1 MADGQART
9 VVIEGELIVRLD
21 CREQRVQQVTV
32 RSTRP
37 MVAAR
42 LLGGKRAG
50 DAAAMVPKLF
60 SVCAGAQ
67 GAGAAAALTAAG
79 ATECEA
85 DLPVRER
92 EVMLESLQDAFW
104 HLLIDWPN
112 AMGSAP
118 CPTPVASARF
128 AIAASTRTADGT
140 PRLNDART
148 RRELGMRLSKIAA
161 QAIFGKSP
169 AEWLGLADVDALR
182 VWCAGRKTVPALLLG
197 QVLADE
203 PALCRSTITLM
214 PPPRPD
220 ALRRCIVPALRSE
233 PAFARAPTWAGAPVE
248 TGALARMRNQPL
260 VMAVHEAFGN
270 AVVTRIVARLAELA
284 QLTLELEGTAEG
296 SDGPRIQSMRLDAD
310 EGLATVET
318 ARGLLLHRVRLRD
331 ECVVDYQ
338 IVAPTEWNFHPGGAL
353 VRGLEGIESESERS
367 LIGSARLA
375 VHALDPCVGF
385 RVELGHA

>member
-1 MADGQART
+1 

-21 CREQRVQQVTV
+21 CREQRVRRVTV

-42 LLGGKRAG
+42 LLGGKSAV
-50 DAAAMVPKLF
+50 DAVAMVPKLF

-67 GAGAAAALTAAG
+67 GAAAAAALAAAG

-85 DLPVRER
+85 DLPVRDR

-118 CPTPVASARF
+118 SSTPVAAARF
-128 AIAASTRTADGT
+128 EIAASTRTADGI

-161 QAIFGKSP
+161 QAIFGMSP
-169 AEWLGLADVDALR
+169 AAWLGLPDVEALR
-182 VWCAGRKTVPALLLG
+182 AWCAGRKTIPAVLLG

-203 PALCRSTITLM
+203 PALCRSAIPLM
-214 PPPRPD
+214 PPPQPD
-220 ALRRCIVPALRSE
+220 ALRRVIVPALRNE

-248 TGALARMRNQPL
+248 TGALARMRNDPL
-260 VMAVHEAFGN
+260 VMAVHEEFGN

-284 QLTLELEGTAEG
+284 QLTLELEGTVG
-296 SDGPRIQSMRLDAD
+296 RSDGAPRIQNMQLDGD
-310 EGLATVET
+310 EGLAAVET
-318 ARGLLLHRVRLRD
+318 ARGLLLHRARVRD

-353 VRGLEGIESESERS
+353 VRGLEGIESESEQS
-367 LIGSARLA
+367 LIRSARLA

-385 RVELGHA
+385 RVEVGHA